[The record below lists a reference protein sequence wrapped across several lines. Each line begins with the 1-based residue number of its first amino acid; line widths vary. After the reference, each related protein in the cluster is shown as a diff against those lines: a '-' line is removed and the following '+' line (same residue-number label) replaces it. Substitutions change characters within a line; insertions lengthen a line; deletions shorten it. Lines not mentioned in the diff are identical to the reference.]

1 MLRLARFAALAFTSA
16 LPAWAETRGF
26 DALVVAPDQ
35 TVDGLPLATYA
46 NLWWQWAFS
55 MAEAESPV
63 LDEVG
68 TFCSVNQAG
77 PVWFLAGGYGSS
89 RIDRVCEVPAG
100 RHLFFPIIN
109 VIQVLYPATD
119 ADCPALQAEAATN
132 NDRFVYLKVFL
143 DGAAL
148 DQPDRYRIASATCF
162 EPFARTPAYAAAP
175 KDALAATDGFWIMLH
190 PLPPGAHRLD
200 FRAFYTNPDEAL
212 GEMVQNIS
220 YDLTVLD

>member
-77 PVWFLAGGYGSS
+77 PIWFLAGGYGSS

-119 ADCPALQAEAATN
+119 ADCPALQAEAAT
-132 NDRFVYLKVFL
+132 F
-143 DGAAL
+143 GA
-148 DQPDRYRIASATCF
+148 RI
-162 EPFARTPAYAAAP
+162 
-175 KDALAATDGFWIMLH
+175 AATDLTA
-190 PLPPGAHRLD
+190 LPFAPMGQAGR
-200 FRAFYTNPDEAL
+200 RIAEWEYSAAL
-212 GEMVQNIS
+212 SSAQTIAIYRE
-220 YDLTVLD
+220 LL